1 LKEKNEPINSLNM
14 ETAQT
19 KSMIEL
25 LTELTNSQTYEL
37 PLSDGNSYKFKQLN
51 ANHLKELIETV
62 VDTSLTQNT
71 FNDTCNRIFKQC
83 LVESSAEQAT
93 FNILDRLLFVI
104 ESRIQSISPI
114 VTIKD
119 SNQTSVF
126 DLLQIKEN
134 IITTIKQ
141 TPDLFT
147 EKQYSG
153 NGIEIVCSLP
163 TLSIDSQLNDDLEK
177 QNKLDVTN
185 ESSVRK
191 LLGDAFINELAKSI
205 RFISIQENKLD
216 LATLPFGERVK
227 TVEML
232 PASLINNV
240 VSYIEA
246 YKNLVE
252 SYLRVNG
259 NTLTIDGSL
268 FSIR

>member
-1 LKEKNEPINSLNM
+1 M
-14 ETAQT
+14 ETTQT
-19 KSMIEL
+19 KSVIEL
-25 LTELTNSQTYEL
+25 LAELTNSQTYDL
-37 PLSDGNSYKFKQLN
+37 TLSDGKSYKFKHLN

-71 FNDTCNRIFKQC
+71 FNDTCNRIFTEC
-83 LVESSAEQAT
+83 LVATPEQAT
-93 FNILDRLLFVI
+93 FNVLDRLLFVI

-114 VTIKD
+114 VTVKD
-119 SNQTSVF
+119 SNQTHTF

-134 IITTIKQ
+134 IVSTIKQ
-141 TPDLFT
+141 APELFI

-153 NGIEIVCSLP
+153 NGIEIVCNLP
-163 TLSIDSQLNDDLEK
+163 TLTIDSQLNDDLEK

-185 ESSVRK
+185 EETVRK

-205 RFISIQENKLD
+205 RSITIQDNKLD
-216 LATLPFGERVK
+216 LSTLSFNERVK

-246 YKNLVE
+246 YKNSVE
-252 SYLRVNG
+252 TCLRVDG
-259 NTLTIDGSL
+259 TSLTIDGSL